1 MRAFDRREIYR
12 SEGYEVRVLGG
23 PAPNLRDLYHDLLR
37 MPGWVALGLVVGVYL
52 VLNAVFAGLYLL
64 TGGVAH
70 AAPGSFLDAF
80 FFSVQT
86 MGTIGYGSM
95 YPTTP
100 LANALVV
107 AESVAGLVI
116 TAVATGLVFARF
128 SQLRARV
135 AFSTKVAFGPLD
147 GVPSVMIRIGNE
159 RRGRIVDVAFRL
171 TLVRTTR
178 TVEGV
183 SIYRSLDLP
192 LVRERATSLARAW
205 MVVHRIAPGSPLHGD
220 GPASLAAAEAE
231 LTLEVSGVDE
241 VSGQHVHALRTWA
254 ATSIAWGARP
264 ADVLSETDDGNLL
277 LDLRRFHDV
286 TPTRPL
292 PEFPYGGAA

>member
-1 MRAFDRREIYR
+1 MRVLDRREVYK
-12 SEGYEVRVLGG
+12 SEGYEIRVLGG
-23 PAPNLRDLYHDLLR
+23 PAPNVRDLYHVLLR
-37 MPGWVALGLVVGVYL
+37 LPGGAAIGVIVAVYL

-64 TGGVAH
+64 TGGIAN

-86 MGTIGYGSM
+86 MGTIGYGAM
-95 YPTTP
+95 VPTTR

-107 AESVAGLVI
+107 VESVTGIVI
-116 TAVATGLVFARF
+116 IAVATGLVFARF

-135 AFSTKVAFGPLD
+135 AFSTQVAFGPLD

-178 TVEGV
+178 TTEGV
-183 SIYRSLDLP
+183 AIYRNLDLP
-192 LVRERATSLARAW
+192 LARERAPSLARAW
-205 MVVHRIAPGSPLHGD
+205 MVVHRIVPGSPLHGD
-220 GPASLAAAEAE
+220 DPASLAAAEAE

-241 VSGQHVHALRTWA
+241 VSGQHVHALRTWS
-254 ATSIAWGARP
+254 ATSIAWGTRP
-264 ADVLSETDDGNLL
+264 ADVLSETEDGNLL
-277 LDLRRFHDV
+277 FDLRRFHDV

-292 PEFPYGGAA
+292 PGFPYGDVA